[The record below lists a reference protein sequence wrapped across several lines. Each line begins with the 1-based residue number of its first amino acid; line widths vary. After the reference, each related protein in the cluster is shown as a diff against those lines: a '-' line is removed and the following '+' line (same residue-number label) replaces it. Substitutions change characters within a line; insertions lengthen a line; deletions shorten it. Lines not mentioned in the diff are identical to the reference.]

1 MTKMKA
7 LILAAGLGTRL
18 WPLTEDRTK
27 AAIPFLNRPLIAY
40 SVEYLAANG
49 IQDIIVNLHHQPDSI
64 RRALGDG
71 SKFGVR
77 INYSFEPEI
86 LGTSGALNPIR
97 ELLLDDD
104 FLVINGKIITNIDL
118 VQAIEEHR
126 RHNAIATLVLRENRA
141 HERFSIVEAD
151 DRGRITRFA
160 GFPDIAHSQIA
171 GAEASGNPVTDS
183 AATNSAPL
191 MFTGVQV
198 LSPRIL
204 QYVPPEGFSHSTID
218 VFPRAIAAGEAVVA
232 HVSKGEWHEMST
244 LGRYL
249 EASLRL
255 MTGAFESGAGSLI
268 VGAHCVINDGATLE
282 RSVLWDNVTVE
293 GGARVR
299 DSVLGEGVR
308 IPANTFIDRA
318 VVVRQELVGNLE
330 RGEIVGPNLIVP
342 IELSK
347 DNL

>member
-49 IQDIIVNLHHQPDSI
+49 IHDIIVNLHHQPDSI

-77 INYSFEPEI
+77 ISYSFEPEI

-97 ELLLDDD
+97 EWLLDDD
-104 FLVINGKIITNIDL
+104 FLVMNGKIITNIDL
-118 VQAIEEHR
+118 VKAIDEHR
-126 RHNAIATLVLRENRA
+126 KHHAIATLVLRENRA
-141 HERFSIVEAD
+141 RERFSIVEAD
-151 DRGRITRFA
+151 DRGWITHFA
-160 GFPDIAHSQIA
+160 GFPEVAQSQTA
-171 GAEASGNPVTDS
+171 SAEASGNPVTGS
-183 AATNSAPL
+183 AATETAPL

-198 LSPRIL
+198 LSPRIF

-218 VFPRAIAAGEAVVA
+218 VYPQAIAAGEAVVA
-232 HVSKGEWHEMST
+232 HVSKRDWYEMST

-255 MTGAFESGAGSLI
+255 TKGGSGSPAGSLI
-268 VGAHCVINDGATLE
+268 VGANCVINDGATVDH
-282 RSVLWDNVTVE
+282 SVLWDNVTVE
-293 GGARVR
+293 AGARVR
-299 DSVLGEGVR
+299 DCVLGEGVR
-308 IPANTFIDRA
+308 IPPNARIDRA
-318 VVVRQELVGNLE
+318 VVVRCEIVRNIE
-330 RGEIVGPNLIVP
+330 RGQIVGSNLIVS
-342 IELSK
+342 I
-347 DNL
+347 D

>member
-1 MTKMKA
+1 MKA

-126 RHNAIATLVLRENRA
+126 RQNAIATLVLRENRA

-151 DRGRITRFA
+151 ARGRITRFA
-160 GFPDIAHSQIA
+160 GFPDFAHSQTA
-171 GAEASGNPVTDS
+171 GADASGNPVTGS
-183 AATNSAPL
+183 AAIETAPL

-198 LSPRIL
+198 LSPRIF

-218 VFPRAIAAGEAVVA
+218 VFPRAIAAGEAVVG
-232 HVSKGEWHEMST
+232 HLSKDEWYEMST

-255 MTGAFESGAGSLI
+255 MTGAFESGAGSSI
-268 VGAHCVINDGATLE
+268 VGAHCVINDGANLE

-293 GGARVR
+293 AGARVR

-308 IPANTFIDRA
+308 IPANTIIDRA
-318 VVVRQELVGNLE
+318 VVVRRELVRNLE

-342 IELSK
+342 IE
-347 DNL
+347 

>member
-126 RHNAIATLVLRENRA
+126 RQNAIATLVLRENRA
-141 HERFSIVEAD
+141 HESFSIVESDA
-151 DRGRITRFA
+151 RGRITRFA
-160 GFPDIAHSQIA
+160 GFPDFAHSQTA
-171 GAEASGNPVTDS
+171 GADASGNPVTGS
-183 AATNSAPL
+183 AAIETAPL

-198 LSPRIL
+198 LSPRIF

-218 VFPRAIAAGEAVVA
+218 VFPRAIAAGEAVVG
-232 HVSKGEWHEMST
+232 HLSKDEWYEMST

-255 MTGAFESGAGSLI
+255 MTGAFESGAGSSI
-268 VGAHCVINDGATLE
+268 VGAHCVINDGANLE

-293 GGARVR
+293 AGARVR

-308 IPANTFIDRA
+308 IPANTIIDRA
-318 VVVRQELVGNLE
+318 VVVRRELVRNLE

-342 IELSK
+342 IE
-347 DNL
+347 